1 MKIYRFFL
9 DVKALLE
16 LFNLKIQLCLFLFHK
31 MIKFYKYISSP
42 LKSRAFAELF
52 SVKINVICLVEIQ
65 MKDLSST
72 SIYFCRLYQ
81 TNISRND

>member
-31 MIKFYKYISSP
+31 MIKFYKNISSP
-42 LKSRAFAELF
+42 LKLF